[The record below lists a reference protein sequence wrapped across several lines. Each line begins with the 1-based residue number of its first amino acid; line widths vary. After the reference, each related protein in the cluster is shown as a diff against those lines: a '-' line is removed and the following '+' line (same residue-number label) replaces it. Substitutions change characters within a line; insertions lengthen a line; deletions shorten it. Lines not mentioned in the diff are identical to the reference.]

1 MMDYSVTLVSSFRV
15 TPESGVI
22 VDVYQT
28 LALKDGVRSVDAYV
42 HKSSP

>member
-1 MMDYSVTLVSSFRV
+1 MMVWSVTLVSSLRV

-28 LALKDGVRSVDAYV
+28 FALKDGVSSVEANV
-42 HKSSP
+42 H